1 MATITSVTAREILD
15 SRGNPTVEA
24 TITLND
30 GTVATAATPSGASVS
45 SYEAI
50 ELRDNDQ
57 KRYLGKGV
65 LTAVNNVNTILAP
78 QLLNMDPTTQQAID
92 QKMIAIDGT
101 ENKGKL
107 GANGILAVSM
117 AVTKAAAKTSQMPL
131 YQYIRTNV
139 IRETGDYKMPIPM
152 FNIINGGKHAEGSVD
167 MQEFMVIPASFKK
180 FHEGLELG
188 VTVTKKLKEILKEN
202 NLTTLVGD
210 EGGFGPSLAT
220 NEEPLSLIAKA
231 IEAATLRTG
240 YDAYLGIDAAS
251 GSFYSDKKYKI
262 KGHNSGMSG
271 NDLIQVYQGLLTK
284 YPILYLED
292 PLSEDD
298 WEAWSKMFH
307 ETSKDTLI
315 VGDDLTSTNPFRL
328 QMAIEKKAISGII
341 IKPNQI
347 GTVSEA
353 AAVVAIARAAGIKII
368 VSHRSGET
376 NDDFIADFA
385 IGVRADYVKFG
396 APIRGERLAKYN
408 RLLAIETELTA
419 LAQNQTKQ

>member
-1 MATITSVTAREILD
+1 MSTITSVTAREILD

-24 TITLND
+24 TIVLND
-30 GTVATAATPSGASVS
+30 GTSATAATPSGASVS

-50 ELRDNDQ
+50 ELRDSEQ
-57 KRYLGKGV
+57 KRYLGQGV
-65 LTAVNNVNTILAP
+65 LSAVNNVNTIIAP
-78 QLLNMDPTTQQAID
+78 QLINMDPTTQQAID
-92 QKMIAIDGT
+92 QKMIGLDGT

-107 GANGILAVSM
+107 GANAILAVSM
-117 AVTKAAAKTSQMPL
+117 AVTKAAAKTSQLPL

-139 IRETGDYKMPIPM
+139 IRESGTYKMPIPM

-167 MQEFMVIPASFKK
+167 MQEFMIIPASFKK

-202 NLTTLVGD
+202 NFSTLIGD
-210 EGGFGPSLAT
+210 EGGFAPALST
-220 NEEPLSLIAKA
+220 NEDPLSYITKA
-231 IEAATLRTG
+231 VEAATLRSG

-251 GSFYSDKKYKI
+251 GSFFKEKKYKI
-262 KGHNSGMSG
+262 KGHANALSS
-271 NDLIQVYQGLLTK
+271 NELIEFYESILSK

-298 WEAWSKMFH
+298 WEGWSKMFLQ
-307 ETSKDTLI
+307 TNKDTLI
-315 VGDDLTSTNPFRL
+315 VGDDLVSTNPFRL
-328 QMAIEKKAISGII
+328 QMAIEKKAISGLI

-353 AAVVAIARAAGIKII
+353 AAVVAVARAAGIKII
-368 VSHRSGET
+368 ASHRSGET

-385 IGVRADYVKFG
+385 IGVNADYVKFG
-396 APIRGERLAKYN
+396 APVRGERLAKYN
-408 RLLAIETELTA
+408 RLLAIEAELA
-419 LAQNQTKQ
+419 AQSQAQK